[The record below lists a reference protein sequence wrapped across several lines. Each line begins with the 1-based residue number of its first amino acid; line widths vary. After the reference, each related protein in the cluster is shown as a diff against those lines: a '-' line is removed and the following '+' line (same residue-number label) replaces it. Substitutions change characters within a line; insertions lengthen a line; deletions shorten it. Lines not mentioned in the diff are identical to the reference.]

1 MLLFKDGSHHPVA
14 LIVLQ
19 ALVNL
24 IGQVSYGCGFL
35 LDYSI

>member
-1 MLLFKDGSHHPVA
+1 MVLFKDGSHHPVA

-24 IGQVSYGCGFL
+24 IGQVSCGCGFFL
-35 LDYSI
+35 EYSI